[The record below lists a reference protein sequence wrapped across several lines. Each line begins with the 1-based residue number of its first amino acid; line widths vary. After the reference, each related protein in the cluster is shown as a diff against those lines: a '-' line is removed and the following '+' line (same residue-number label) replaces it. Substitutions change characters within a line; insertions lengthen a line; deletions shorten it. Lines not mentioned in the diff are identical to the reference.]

1 MLSLW
6 RWCASGVRIATEF
19 QLPPKVVARSL
30 CFRFRTCLKATALF
44 RRLLLVLLLVEL
56 VLVLVVLVLVELV
69 VLVVSVV
76 SVVLV
81 LKVS

>member
-1 MLSLW
+1 M
-6 RWCASGVRIATEF
+6 RIATEF
-19 QLPPKVVARSL
+19 QLPPKVVARSQ

-56 VLVLVVLVLVELV
+56 VLVLVVLVLVLVELV